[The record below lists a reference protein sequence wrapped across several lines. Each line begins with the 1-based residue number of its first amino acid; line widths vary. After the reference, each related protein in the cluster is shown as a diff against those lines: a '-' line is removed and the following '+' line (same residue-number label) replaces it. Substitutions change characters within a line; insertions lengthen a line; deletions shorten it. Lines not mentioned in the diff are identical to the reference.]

1 MIQLCWM
8 PTWSCQNYSPNGE
21 QSINCPYCPLGIING
36 HLSYNGW
43 QTSASN
49 TPGTAADIAGFIT
62 RHAQLFGFQLT
73 LSGGEPLASPNTADV
88 LRTIERHGFTWGITS
103 NTLLRKRIAE
113 LGSLHACRAWTAS
126 YHPHAHDRE
135 PFEQGARQVRSQ
147 APQALYA
154 NLVISS
160 HTAAT
165 AEDDTAWLHS
175 LGIFDR
181 INLLVDMYHDQQ
193 LAELATDI
201 CIRHH
206 HTLAVGS
213 GKTITGANCRRFDRF
228 LVLNPTG
235 DLYEC
240 VRKAYHGID
249 RIGNARDLV
258 FQANGTIDHCTLDCP
273 HTCDQTKHA

>member
-1 MIQLCWM
+1 MLDAHLELPELQPQRRAEYQL
-8 PTWSCQNYSPNGE
+8 
-21 QSINCPYCPLGIING
+21 PLLPAGN
-36 HLSYNGW
+36 HQRAPEL
-43 QTSASN
+43 QRL
-49 TPGTAADIAGFIT
+49 ADIRIEHT
-62 RHAQLFGFQLT
+62 RHRRGHCRVHHQAR
-73 LSGGEPLASPNTADV
+73 PANTADV